1 MTFRARLIRTA
12 GGLAAVAATSG
23 AAFGDAAKPQVEMH
37 RTQATEKD
45 ESGWYLAKST
55 KGGFR
60 ILSPIPF
67 NDYTIVTEDRN
78 IGRLTLHGVG
88 SKSAD
93 GMEFGAIETVR
104 TDRQKDVDLR
114 DLIAGVARKQ
124 GAAVPDVEVE
134 TIGREEVARAAFEG
148 PSRGIVM
155 RVSKTDRGLFNV
167 ICDYPVAISESAKL
181 TCADYVDS
189 FRLDD

>member
-1 MTFRARLIRTA
+1 MNVRARLIRIA
-12 GGLAAVAATSG
+12 AGLAAAAATSG

-104 TDRQKDVDLR
+104 ADRQKDVDLR

-124 GAAVPDVEVE
+124 GAAVPEVRLE
-134 TIGREEVARAAFEG
+134 SVGKEEVAFAAFESS
-148 PSRGIVM
+148 SRGVVM
-155 RVSKTDRGLFNV
+155 RVSKTGTSVFNV
-167 ICDYPVAISESAKL
+167 VCEYPLAIAEAAKL
-181 TCADYVDS
+181 TCKGYVDS
-189 FRLDD
+189 FRAD